1 MSVEQDLRTL
11 SRLAGLMDDRFR
23 IPGTPIRFGL
33 DGIIGLIPGL
43 GDGMGALISLLIV
56 AMACKHGMTFGL
68 ALRMLGN
75 IVLDV
80 ILGAVPL
87 AGDLFDFAWKAN
99 RRNIRL
105 LYRHHGL
112 EGGLP

>member
-33 DGIIGLIPGL
+33 DGIIGLVPGL
-43 GDGMGALISLLIV
+43 GDGAGALVSLLIA
-56 AMACKHGMTFGL
+56 AMACKHGMTVGL
-68 ALRMLGN
+68 AMRMLGN
-75 IVLDV
+75 IAIDV
-80 ILGAVPL
+80 ILGSVPVI
-87 AGDLFDFAWKAN
+87 GDIFDFAWKAN

-112 EGGLP
+112 EPGPG